1 MCVCV
6 CVCVCVRVCV
16 CVCVCDCVCVNLPS
30 TWEQRVTPFSFL
42 QQTNKQRASA
52 LPGGHWPTKTPP
64 GRGEN
69 VPAVG
74 NVCNTLIR
82 QLYIYARLQ
91 QSDTTTCLK
100 PLPVL
105 LLLFAE
111 SISVIQHGSVNDSRA
126 AAFRHGAVVA
136 RNGSL
141 VMNQYVQLP
150 VQTIQSPDQL

>member
-1 MCVCV
+1 MLV
-6 CVCVCVRVCV
+6 
-16 CVCVCDCVCVNLPS
+16 
-30 TWEQRVTPFSFL
+30 
-42 QQTNKQRASA
+42 
-52 LPGGHWPTKTPP
+52 
-64 GRGEN
+64 
-69 VPAVG
+69 
-74 NVCNTLIR
+74 
-82 QLYIYARLQ
+82 RLQ
-91 QSDTTTCLK
+91 QSDTTAVTAAFTTCLK